1 VCVLDAA
8 AGGVL
13 LRDVTVRE
21 SERGLVGWLVR
32 RASERVRVDYMHDGD
47 GESIKAKR
55 ERERERGHK
64 GSSNGAYK
72 RDIHPLS
79 LSPSQPKTAQK

>member
-21 SERGLVGWLVR
+21 SERGLVCWLVR
-32 RASERVRVDYMHDGD
+32 RASERASEGGLH
-47 GESIKAKR
+47 A
-55 ERERERGHK
+55 
-64 GSSNGAYK
+64 
-72 RDIHPLS
+72 
-79 LSPSQPKTAQK
+79 